1 MNFIEKLLTRKERKN
16 KRKILKQ
23 AALALK
29 AEQEYV
35 NNEFRKRF
43 PNTKI
48 VIKDLVYDELD
59 YLDIG
64 ENSYSGAI
72 EAVFLGE
79 NNSILKIGKF
89 CSIADQVKILL
100 GGQHPYKGLTTYPI
114 CVFISENYDEVYPN
128 KIPSVKGRNIFKSTQ
143 QPIFSPER
151 GGGGGDVEI
160 CDDVWIGTRVTILG
174 KVKIGQGAI
183 IGAGATI
190 TKDVEPYSIVVGNNQ
205 FLKYRFD
212 KEIIDELITFADYSK
227 INIEKVKEYSK
238 FICTTEL
245 TKDNIKEF
253 RKFFE

>member
-1 MNFIEKLLTRKERKN
+1 MNFIEKLLTHKERKN

-72 EAVFLGE
+72 ETVFLGE

-143 QPIFSPER
+143 QPIFSSER
-151 GGGGGDVEI
+151 GGGEM
-160 CDDVWIGTRVTILG
+160 
-174 KVKIGQGAI
+174 
-183 IGAGATI
+183 
-190 TKDVEPYSIVVGNNQ
+190 
-205 FLKYRFD
+205 LKYVMMSGL
-212 KEIIDELITFADYSK
+212 EHVLLY
-227 INIEKVKEYSK
+227 
-238 FICTTEL
+238 
-245 TKDNIKEF
+245 
-253 RKFFE
+253 